1 VKLLT
6 DEQTQ
11 PVVLFFYCTKKY
23 GHEWM
28 KWAPEVLKRT
38 LEVDHAGVLVA
49 KKNLNKLLATGVVAS
64 TNSFFEDW
72 EPFHF
77 LTQALVLGVATAE
90 AMQEH
95 SIGEMM
101 AAVDDAMYLREHISK
116 LVPRPSFS
124 DTVARYVAA
133 QALNQ
138 SVWYLPAPLD
148 FANDYA
154 GMKRYRCRD
163 CGHEGE
169 LLFGD
174 TLCDVCTERFD
185 TDSLREFKP
194 NATLVKRGN
203 GQNTQVF
210 YKNPQE
216 GVRSRLAA
224 LQKDPKTFSGTQDDV
239 CAAKL
244 LEAIDYVNH
253 RRVRRDLEMRGL
265 S

>member
-1 VKLLT
+1 MRLLT
-6 DEQTQ
+6 DEQTP

-38 LEVDHAGVLVA
+38 LEVDHSGVVVA
-49 KKNLNKLLATGVVAS
+49 KKNLNRLLATGVIATS
-64 TNSFFEDW
+64 DSFFEDW

-90 AMQEH
+90 NMQEH

-101 AAVDDAMYLREHISK
+101 AAVDDAIYIRDHIAK
-116 LVPRPSFS
+116 LVQRPSFS

-138 SVWYLPAPLD
+138 AVWYLPAPLD

-154 GMKRYRCRD
+154 GMKRYKCRD

-169 LLFGD
+169 MLFGD

-185 TDSLREFKP
+185 TDSLRDFKP
-194 NATLVKRGN
+194 SPQAMSRGR
-203 GQNTQVF
+203 GRNTQVF
-210 YKNPQE
+210 FKNPQD
-216 GVRSRLAA
+216 GVKVRLAA
-224 LQKDPKTFSGTQDDV
+224 LQKDPKVFSGSQDDV

-244 LEAIDYVNH
+244 LEAIDYTNH
-253 RRVRRDLEMRGL
+253 RRVQRDLGMRGL
-265 S
+265 